1 MPSYRALPKA
11 YDHGRFSVEQCAVSP
26 IAATGVIEQ
35 FPTFSIHDIPFSY
48 YGSWLDLSPVV
59 AEHRTAA
66 NLHLVSHRTGMNAV
80 LSLIP
85 MLDGLRAPTEIT
97 AAPTA
102 LNWAHPQ
109 GRITAAFENADTI
122 RLRGNRLALNICAAA
137 PALTPFGGSYFLRD
151 PLDGAL
157 MFTDYQSGHR
167 YRITVLAGAA
177 TVIGDQ
183 ALGSAERGAVI
194 SADNGDVWEIA
205 VEEFRVARQPY
216 RSEVPFDAVIDAAVQ
231 HFSAFLDDVAPWR
244 SDRTPA
250 AALAAYVLWS
260 AIVRPAGYLGRPA
273 VLMSKHWMDKV
284 WSWDHCF
291 NAIALA
297 AGRPALAMDQFLL
310 PFDHQSESGALPD
323 SVCQWGVLSNFVK
336 PPIHGWALRRIR
348 ARLPEDLDEETV
360 TTIYSKLS
368 AWARFWLDHRRVPG
382 EQLPYYQ
389 HGNDSGWDN
398 ATVFDAARVLQTADL
413 SALLVGQLRELASLA
428 AEIAAARRRAR
439 VAAQR
444 RSVAAE
450 VVRPAVGR
458 SAVRRK
464 GSSHRRVVVGAEP
477 AEPDA
482 HHARRAPAARCR
494 WPARRRTGRPPTDW
508 GLATEALS
516 SERYRSD
523 GYWRGPIWAP
533 ATVLVED
540 GLRGPDTAA
549 SPMR

>member
-231 HFSAFLDDVAPWR
+231 HFSAFVNDIAGWR
-244 SDRTPA
+244 SERTPA

-260 AIVRPAGYLGRPA
+260 ATVAPAGFLHRPS

-297 AGRPALAMDQFLL
+297 AGRPDLAMDQYRVV
-310 PFDHQSESGALPD
+310 FDHQDQSGALPD
-323 SVCQWGVLSNFVK
+323 SIAHSEVLYNFVK
-336 PPIHGWALRRIR
+336 PPIHGWALQRIR
-348 ARLPEDLDEETV
+348 HRLRDDLTIDEV
-360 TTIYSKLS
+360 AVVYQQLS
-368 AWARFWLDHRRVPG
+368 SWTSFWLTTRRAPG
-382 EQLPYYQ
+382 RTLAYYQ

-398 ATVFDAARVLQTADL
+398 STAFDDHRVAETADL
-413 SALLVGQLRELASLA
+413 AVFLSLQMIELADLAGEIGQPDAA
-428 AEIAAARRRAR
+428 AEWARQAQEMQAAMIAELWDGTGFAARDPFTGELRQSDSLLNVVPTGARQQPAGRHLRR
-439 VAAQR
+439 
-444 RSVAAE
+444 
-450 VVRPAVGR
+450 
-458 SAVRRK
+458 
-464 GSSHRRVVVGAEP
+464 
-477 AEPDA
+477 PDQ
-482 HHARRAPAARCR
+482 
-494 WPARRRTGRPPTDW
+494 PT
-508 GLATEALS
+508 A
-516 SERYRSD
+516 
-523 GYWRGPIWAP
+523 
-533 ATVLVED
+533 
-540 GLRGPDTAA
+540 
-549 SPMR
+549 